1 LRHSLCTRIV
11 AKAKL
16 EELIFIL
23 TKGKEIIESIGS
35 NGLQRQSEKKQQNGG
50 T

>member
-16 EELIFIL
+16 EVLIFIL
-23 TKGKEIIESIGS
+23 TEGKEIIESIGS

>member
-16 EELIFIL
+16 EELFIL
-23 TKGKEIIESIGS
+23 TEGKEIIESIGS

-50 T
+50 S